1 MAPIIRQHS
10 VDRQA
15 SATGFG
21 LRIKMGEWMIFLG
34 KLGFYNGIPRMHS
47 AG

>member
-1 MAPIIRQHS
+1 MASIIRQPS

-15 SATGFG
+15 SAMRFG

-34 KLGFYNGIPRMHS
+34 KLGFYSGIPRMHS

>member
-1 MAPIIRQHS
+1 MASIIRQAL

-15 SATGFG
+15 STIGLW

-34 KLGFYNGIPRMHS
+34 KLPF
-47 AG
+47 